1 MKNIFLTG
9 HNGMVGQALY
19 RCLNS
24 KDHNLITKNRS
35 DLDLCNQADV
45 QKFFKENNVDQVY
58 IASARVG
65 GILENQTYMADFTYS
80 NAIMEL
86 NIIQSAFE
94 SGVKDLLFLGSSCI
108 YPKFA
113 EIPIK
118 ENQLLSGYLEETNE
132 GYAIA
137 KILGIKLCEYL
148 RKENSDLNY
157 KSVIPTNLYGLYDN
171 FNITS
176 GHVLPSLLHKFYL
189 AKEAKKNEV
198 VVWGDGTPTREFLNV
213 DDLAEACELVLNTDG
228 KDNWY
233 NIGSGIE
240 ITIKDLAYTIKD
252 IVGFKGEVVF
262 DTKKPN
268 GTPRK
273 LIDSSKIKKIG
284 WKPKIQL
291 IDGIKNTYIW
301 FLENYHQLK
310 K

>member
-118 ENQLLSGYLEETNE
+118 ENQLLSGYLEKTNE

-213 DDLAEACELVLNTDG
+213 DDLADACELVLNTDG
-228 KDNWY
+228 KDYWY

-291 IDGIKNTYIW
+291 IDGIKDTYIW